1 MDIAKIRKKFKE
13 ARAEEPQPEE
23 TLARTFEPSPQELQD
38 VSIDSTEELS
48 TDIEEAEEIIEI
60 LVFSLCNEEY
70 AFKVSELQEIIRPQQ
85 TTYIPRTPEYLMG
98 VTSLRGKILP
108 VIDLK
113 SMLSLTGE
121 VESGRQKII
130 VVKGVK
136 GPIGVKVDRIEGV
149 MRLPVTGLT
158 ESPSHLNESQLRYI
172 DHVAISGNRFIS
184 ILNTEEI
191 SNIM

>member
-38 VSIDSTEELS
+38 VNIDSTEELS

>member
-85 TTYIPRTPEYLMG
+85 ITYIPRTPEYLMG

>member
-38 VSIDSTEELS
+38 VSIDSTKELS

-85 TTYIPRTPEYLMG
+85 ITYIPRTPEYLMG